1 MNVRFLNVNTVT
13 PDELALWESWLTE
26 EKRQRLSCLPEKK
39 RKLSLCGDGL
49 ARQMLSEVLRL
60 APQDVPITESESGKP
75 QTAGAF
81 FSISHSGDT
90 VGCAVSDREVGL
102 DMERIRPVPA
112 RLGRALDGKWQTAE
126 EFWRLW
132 TCQEAAIKCRG
143 ETLGRWRRVSLDD
156 FVFCYPTAPE
166 GYVAVICEK
175 KR

>member
-1 MNVRFLNVNTVT
+1 MNVQFLNVNTVT

-81 FSISHSGDT
+81 FSISHSGDF
-90 VGCAVSDREVGL
+90 VGCVVSDREVGL

-126 EFWRLW
+126 EFWQLW
-132 TCQEAAIKCRG
+132 TRREAALKCRG
-143 ETLGRWRRVSLDD
+143 GTWREWRREETEN
-156 FVFCYPTAPE
+156 FAFTHPAAPA
-166 GYVAVICEK
+166 GYVASICEK
-175 KR
+175 T